1 MSRQKFLVLDTDM
14 GPDCDDAG
22 ALAICNKFADFG
34 EVRLVA
40 MANCTMYPEGA
51 CCIDAIN
58 RYYGRHS
65 IPVGTLKTEGVG
77 GDKNH
82 LKYNRY
88 IAENYPHRFKNAT
101 IPDAVEMYR
110 KVLSQSPD
118 GSLTF
123 CTIGMFTNLR
133 NLLMS
138 EGDEYSPLSGVELFN
153 LKVREMVSMAGCFSD
168 ESYAEWNLAVEP
180 GSAKYVMEHVTVPVM
195 FVPYEMGT
203 TIITG
208 VRLAANAAVTGSPV
222 AKAYELYCGVN
233 GRSSWDL
240 LAVYYAIRGCN
251 GLFEESPA
259 GVITLDEEGR
269 THFEAKAGGKHKYL
283 KHMIP
288 EQEITQLLEDII
300 NLSPDRQ

>member
-1 MSRQKFLVLDTDM
+1 MSRQKYLVLDTDI

-22 ALAICNKFADFG
+22 ALAVCNKFADFG
-34 EVRLVA
+34 EVRLIA

-58 RYYGRHS
+58 RFYGRNS

-88 IAENYPHRFKNAT
+88 IAENYPHRFKNSS
-101 IPDAVEMYR
+101 IPDAVELYR
-110 KVLSQSPD
+110 KVFAQSPD
-118 GSLTF
+118 GSLTL
-123 CTIGMFTNLR
+123 CTIGMLTNIR
-133 NLLMS
+133 NLLLS
-138 EGDEYSPLSGVELFN
+138 EPDEYSPLNGIELFN
-153 LKVREMVSMAGCFSD
+153 LKIRELVCMAGCFSD
-168 ESYAEWNLAVEP
+168 ESYAEWNLAMDVP
-180 GSAKYVMEHVTVPVM
+180 SAKFVMENVTAPVI

-203 TIITG
+203 GIVTG
-208 VRLAANAAVTGSPV
+208 IRLAANAAVTNNPV

-240 LAVYYAIRGCN
+240 IAVYYAIRGCN
-251 GLFEESPA
+251 GLFEESHA
-259 GVITLDEEGR
+259 GHITLDDEGR
-269 THFEAKAGGKHKYL
+269 THFEPLSGGKHKYL
-283 KHMIP
+283 KHIMP

-300 NLSPDRQ
+300 NLSPDRL